1 MMLGLKTLQFFIAT
15 FLLATSVGKLLDV
28 RGFAQVLLTYDSLPE
43 ATVLPVALG
52 LSLLE
57 LGLSLWLF
65 SGVKLKLA
73 ALAAIVL
80 HVQFTAVAVS
90 ANVRGLY
97 IPNCGCFG
105 VFLARP
111 MTWATVVE
119 DVLLTI
125 MCVALFVLARR
136 LSVDARAMR

>member
-1 MMLGLKTLQFFIAT
+1 MMLGLKALQFFIAT

-28 RGFAQVLLTYDSLPE
+28 RGFARVLLTYDSLPE
-43 ATVLPVALG
+43 GTALPVALG

-65 SGVKLKLA
+65 SGVKLKFA

-90 ANVRGLY
+90 ANLRGLD

-111 MTWATVVE
+111 MTWATVAE

-125 MCVALFVLARR
+125 LCVALFVLARR
-136 LSVDARAMR
+136 LSVNARVIQ